1 MDFLRVTGLFVAAAL
16 AEVGGAYSLWQW
28 LREGKSA
35 FFGFLGLAAL
45 SLYGLIQTG
54 QPFTFGRAF
63 AAYGGV
69 FIVTATLWGW
79 WVDGRAPDRFDWL
92 GGAICL
98 AGAAVI
104 LWAPRR

>member
-1 MDFLRVTGLFVAAAL
+1 MGRSGWR
-16 AEVGGAYSLWQW
+16 YSLWQW

-45 SLYGLIQTG
+45 APYGLIQKR

-69 FIVTATLWGW
+69 FIVTATLRGW
-79 WVDGRAPDRFDWL
+79 WVNGRAPDRFDWL

-104 LWAPRR
+104 LWAP